1 VVELLV
7 KEGADVS
14 VSDRWGN
21 KPLDDARCATKN
33 SKEITKLLKANGAVS
48 PSLFLPFASRAKK
61 KGPGKTIPT
70 MSSIGTIV
78 YWPPEMF
85 VEATTPKPSM
95 DMWSAGGMF
104 IAVSSFT
111 SSSDLLPYLLQYIS
125 SLVIMYIVLTGSHP
139 FDKEADKT
147 DEEVQELLM
156 KVGSAYKDGGNLELL
171 NDVVFDERVSDL
183 SPSSIDLMKKLLHP
197 DPKKRLTSE
206 EFLRHPWIQGITAK
220 KLKMKDTHQK
230 LLKRYTLV

>member
-33 SKEITKLLKANGAVS
+33 SKEIMKLLKANGAVS

-70 MSSIGTIV
+70 ISSIGTIV

-85 VEATTPKPSM
+85 VDANTPKPSM

-104 IAVSSFT
+104 NLFRVESLHPTFSLPLAIHFIFSNYVYSF
-111 SSSDLLPYLLQYIS
+111 DRLS
-125 SLVIMYIVLTGSHP
+125 SL
-139 FDKEADKT
+139 
-147 DEEVQELLM
+147 
-156 KVGSAYKDGGNLELL
+156 
-171 NDVVFDERVSDL
+171 
-183 SPSSIDLMKKLLHP
+183 
-197 DPKKRLTSE
+197 
-206 EFLRHPWIQGITAK
+206 
-220 KLKMKDTHQK
+220 
-230 LLKRYTLV
+230 

>member
-1 VVELLV
+1 MVELLV

-33 SKEITKLLKANGAVS
+33 SKEIMKLLKANGAVS

-85 VEATTPKPSM
+85 VEATTPTPSM
-95 DMWSAGGMF
+95 DMWSAGGMLSCFKFHVF
-104 IAVSSFT
+104 IRPFS
-111 SSSDLLPYLLQYIS
+111 YLSQYIS
-125 SLVIMYIVLTGSHP
+125 SSVIMYIVLTGSHP

-183 SPSSIDLMKKLLHP
+183 SDSSIDLMKKLMHP

-206 EFLRHPWIQGITAK
+206 KFLLHPWIQGITAK
-220 KLKMKDTHQK
+220 KLQMKDTHQK